1 MLHYG
6 YVVPAFHASPKGFA
20 GQVTGMTIEK
30 DDMFQNLSQKLS
42 AVIDKLTGHGSLTE
56 ADVIAAMR
64 EIRIALL
71 EADVALP
78 VVREFIESVKEKA
91 IGQDVISKVSPG
103 QMIVKIVYDHLVEVL
118 GHENEALNL
127 SATPPAVIMM
137 AGLQGAGKTTF
148 TGKLALRLK
157 DKNFKKV
164 LMASLDI
171 RRPAAQE
178 QLAVL
183 GTQIDVTSLPI
194 IAGQSVKQITERA
207 LHTAKKEGYDVVL
220 LDTAGRLH
228 IDEELMEELRDVHK
242 ISSPVETLLIVDAL
256 TGQDAVNVAKTFTEK
271 LPLTGVVLTRVDG
284 DARGGAALSMRN
296 ITGCPIKFLSTGEK
310 LENLEDFHP
319 QRVASRILDMG
330 DVVSL
335 VEKAS
340 EVIEEEEAERLAKR
354 LEKGKFDLNDLA
366 KQLKQFSKMGGIQNI
381 LNMLPGIGKMAHAGM
396 PEVDEKI
403 IGRQLAIIN
412 SMTPKERKN
421 SGLLNASRR
430 KRIAA
435 GSGTTVQ
442 DINRLIKRFEETS
455 KAVKKMTKMKKKGL
469 SFDRLFTR

>member
-1 MLHYG
+1 
-6 YVVPAFHASPKGFA
+6 
-20 GQVTGMTIEK
+20 
-30 DDMFQNLSQKLS
+30 MFENLSQKLS
-42 AVIDKLTGHGSLTE
+42 AAIDKLTGHGSLSE

-103 QMIVKIVYDHLVEVL
+103 QMIVKIVHDHLIEVL

-127 SATPPAVIMM
+127 NVTPPAVILM

-157 DKNFKKV
+157 TKQNKKV

-183 GTQIDVTSLPI
+183 GEQIDVTSLPI
-194 IAGQSVKQITERA
+194 TEGQSVKKITERA
-207 LHTAKKEGYDVVL
+207 LDTARKEGYDVVI

-228 IDEELMEELRDVHK
+228 IDDELMDELREVHH
-242 ISSPVETLLIVDAL
+242 IATPAETMLVVDSL

-271 LPLTGVVLTRVDG
+271 LPLTGVVLTRIDG

-310 LENLEDFHP
+310 LEQLEEFHP
-319 QRVASRILDMG
+319 ERVASRILDMG

-340 EVIEEEEAERLAKR
+340 EVIEEEEAERLTKR

-366 KQLKQFSKMGGIQNI
+366 SQLKQFTKMGGIQSI
-381 LNMLPGIGKMAHAGM
+381 MNMLPGMGKLASSGM
-396 PEVDEKI
+396 PEVDEKL

-469 SFDRLFTR
+469 SFDKLFTR

>member
-1 MLHYG
+1 
-6 YVVPAFHASPKGFA
+6 
-20 GQVTGMTIEK
+20 
-30 DDMFQNLSQKLS
+30 MFQNLSQKLS
-42 AVIDKLTGHGSLTE
+42 AAIDKLTGHGSLTE

-103 QMIVKIVYDHLVEVL
+103 QMIVKIVHDHLVEVL

-127 SATPPAVIMM
+127 NVAPPAVILL

-157 DKNFKKV
+157 EKNFKKV
-164 LMASLDI
+164 LMVSLDI

-183 GTQIDVTSLPI
+183 GVQIEVTSLPI
-194 IAGQSVKQITERA
+194 VEGQSVKKITERA
-207 LHTAKKEGYDVVL
+207 LDTARKEGYDVVL

-228 IDEELMEELRDVHK
+228 IDDELMDELRDVHQVSK
-242 ISSPVETLLIVDAL
+242 PVETLLVVDSL

-310 LENLEDFHP
+310 LENLEEFHP
-319 QRVASRILDMG
+319 ERIASRILDMG

-340 EVIEEEEAERLAKR
+340 EVIEEEEAERLTKR

-366 KQLKQFSKMGGIQNI
+366 SQLKQFTKMGGIQNI
-381 LNMLPGIGKMAHAGM
+381 LNMLPGMGKLAKNGM
-396 PEVDEKI
+396 PDVDEKL
-403 IGRQLAIIN
+403 IGRQLAIIS

-455 KAVKKMTKMKKKGL
+455 KAVKKMTKMQKKGL

>member
-1 MLHYG
+1 
-6 YVVPAFHASPKGFA
+6 
-20 GQVTGMTIEK
+20 
-30 DDMFQNLSQKLS
+30 MFQNLSQKLS
-42 AVIDKLTGHGSLTE
+42 AAIDKLTGHGSLTE

-103 QMIVKIVYDHLVEVL
+103 QMIVKIVHDHLVEVL

-127 SATPPAVIMM
+127 NVAPPAVILL

-157 DKNFKKV
+157 EKNFKKV
-164 LMASLDI
+164 LMTSLDI

-183 GTQIDVTSLPI
+183 GAQIEVTSLPI
-194 IAGQSVKQITERA
+194 VEGQSVKKITERA
-207 LHTAKKEGYDVVL
+207 LDTARKEGYDVVL

-228 IDEELMEELRDVHK
+228 IDDELMDELRDVHQVSK
-242 ISSPVETLLIVDAL
+242 PVETLLVVDSL

-310 LENLEDFHP
+310 LENLEEFHP
-319 QRVASRILDMG
+319 ERIASRILDMG

-340 EVIEEEEAERLAKR
+340 EVIEEEEAERLTKR

-366 KQLKQFSKMGGIQNI
+366 SQLKQFTKMGGIQNI
-381 LNMLPGIGKMAHAGM
+381 LNMLPGMGKLAKNGM
-396 PEVDEKI
+396 PDVDEKL
-403 IGRQLAIIN
+403 IGRQLAIIS

-455 KAVKKMTKMKKKGL
+455 KAVKKMTKMQKKGL